1 MSDNRADIMA
11 EAMRLTR
18 AGRLMEATAVIQ
30 RGLGAAPAPV
40 AAPAPEQ
47 NKIIVING
55 AIKNVEVFA
64 REPATK

>member
-30 RGLGAAPAPV
+30 RGLGAAPA
-40 AAPAPEQ
+40 A
-47 NKIIVING
+47 
-55 AIKNVEVFA
+55 NVEC
-64 REPATK
+64 